1 MILDLATLS
10 PAEKQNWL
18 QHVVAPRPIALA
30 STIDADGHV
39 NLSPFSFFN
48 LFSSNPPIVIFSPAR
63 RVRDNSIK
71 HTLENVQAV
80 PEVVIHLVTR
90 EMVQQQSLAS
100 CEFPS
105 DVNEFTKAGFTEE
118 KATRVRPPMVKEAP
132 VKLECRVVEIKP
144 LGDQGG
150 AGNLVIC
157 EVLCIHIDEK
167 LLDENGKPDQR
178 KILPVARLGGH
189 WYTEVNEQSLFEVE
203 KPNIKLG
210 MGFDALPASIR
221 NSLILTGNQLAQLA
235 NLASIPDID
244 PTYDDAHVRQIIQ
257 YYSINPEEM
266 ERELHQHAARL
277 LDGNKVD
284 EAWQVLLAG
293 A

>member
-71 HTLENVQAV
+71 HTLEIVQAV

-189 WYTEVNEQSLFEVE
+189 LYT
-203 KPNIKLG
+203 
-210 MGFDALPASIR
+210 
-221 NSLILTGNQLAQLA
+221 
-235 NLASIPDID
+235 
-244 PTYDDAHVRQIIQ
+244 
-257 YYSINPEEM
+257 
-266 ERELHQHAARL
+266 
-277 LDGNKVD
+277 
-284 EAWQVLLAG
+284 
-293 A
+293 